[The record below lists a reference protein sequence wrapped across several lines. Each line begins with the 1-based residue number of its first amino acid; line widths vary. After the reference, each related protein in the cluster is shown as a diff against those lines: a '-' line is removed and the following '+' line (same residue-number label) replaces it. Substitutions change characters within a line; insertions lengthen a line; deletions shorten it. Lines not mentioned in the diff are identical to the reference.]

1 MEILNTKQISKSPFY
16 NGLICDY
23 TENHPNLKTF
33 VKEFPSKDR
42 LIQYAKGKEFSTEK
56 RSLLCKVIQEQYN
69 KAGIETPQS
78 IKSLEQENSFT
89 ITTGHQLNLFSGPLY
104 TILKIA
110 SIIKLSEGLNAE
122 DSNHKYIPLFW
133 LATEDHDWDEINKAT
148 VFGNEIK
155 SDFNGSGP
163 VGRIPTEEIQDAL
176 EALIDVLG
184 NRYDPE
190 MKELIEKAYKK
201 GSLAEASL
209 KFYTALF
216 KDTDLVILD
225 ADNAE
230 LKKSFVPYL
239 NKDVFEDSYGKIVE
253 KSSQN
258 LSALYKSQAYPREI
272 NAFYMLNGYRERIEK
287 FGNGFKT
294 VDDKY
299 SWTENELKVEIENK
313 PENFSPNVILRPLY
327 QESILPNLAY
337 IGGGG
342 ELAYWMQLK
351 DGFQNMGVDYP
362 YLILRDT
369 GFFIRKSQWKKWQSL
384 GLEFEDFFK
393 EKHVLLKEIALKN
406 SQFDAE
412 IVLPENWLRWV
423 EKNKAELKEIDP
435 SLVQSFEAE
444 LSRWE
449 KSIEKLKGKKTA
461 AIKKRQGISLTQVE
475 KILDNCFPG
484 GGLNERV
491 VSFLDYHNERFIQ
504 DIIQNCNPSKAEIK
518 AFLC

>member
-16 NGLICDY
+16 NGLIADY
-23 TENHPNLKTF
+23 TDNHPDLKPF
-33 VKEFPSKDR
+33 VKDFPSTEK
-42 LIQYAKGKEFSTEK
+42 LTQYANDKEFSTEK
-56 RSLLCKVIQEQYN
+56 RSLLCNVIHEQY
-69 KAGIETPQS
+69 KKVGLDSPAS
-78 IKSLEQENSFT
+78 LKSLAQENSFT

-110 SIIKLSEGLNAE
+110 STIKLSEELNAK

-163 VGRIPTEEIQDAL
+163 VGRIQTEEIQDAL
-176 EALIDVLG
+176 KALIAVLG
-184 NRYDPE
+184 VRYDPQ
-190 MKELIEKAYKK
+190 MKALIEEAYKK
-201 GSLAEASL
+201 GTLAETSL
-209 KFYTALF
+209 RFYTALF

-225 ADNAE
+225 ADSSE
-230 LKKSFVPYL
+230 LKRSFLPHL
-239 NKDVFEDSYGKIVE
+239 IKDVFEDSYGRTVE
-253 KSSQN
+253 TSSQK
-258 LSALYKSQAYPREI
+258 LSSLYKSQAYPREI
-272 NAFYMLNGYRERIEK
+272 NVFYMLDGYRERIEK
-287 FGNGFKT
+287 YANGFKT
-294 VDDKY
+294 VDDKF

-337 IGGGG
+337 VGGGG

-412 IVLPENWLRWV
+412 IDLPENWLSWV

-435 SLVQSFEAE
+435 SLVQSFDAE

-461 AIKKRQGISLTQVE
+461 AIKKRQEISLTQVE
-475 KILDNCFPG
+475 KILDSCFPG

-491 VSFLDYHNERFIQ
+491 DSFLDYYSDSFMQE
-504 DIIQNCNPSKAEIK
+504 IIQNCNPAKTEIK
-518 AFLC
+518 TFLL

>member
-1 MEILNTKQISKSPFY
+1 MEILNTKQISKSSFY

-110 SIIKLSEGLNAE
+110 SIIKLSEELNAE

-176 EALIDVLG
+176 EALIEVLG

-190 MKELIEKAYKK
+190 MKELIEETYKT

-230 LKKSFVPYL
+230 LKRSFIPYL
-239 NKDVFEDSYGKIVE
+239 IKDVFEDTYGKIVE
-253 KSSQN
+253 VSSQN
-258 LSALYKSQAYPREI
+258 LSSLYKSQAYPREI
-272 NAFYMLNGYRERIEK
+272 NVFYMVDAYRERIEK

-299 SWTENELKVEIENK
+299 SWNESELKVEIEDK

-337 IGGGG
+337 VGGGG

-412 IVLPENWLRWV
+412 IDLPENWLSWV
-423 EKNKAELKEIDP
+423 EKNKAELKKIDP

-461 AIKKRQGISLTQVE
+461 AIKKRQEISLTQVE

-491 VSFLDYHNERFIQ
+491 VSFLDYHNESFIKE
-504 DIIQNCNPSKAEIK
+504 IIQNGDPSKAEIK